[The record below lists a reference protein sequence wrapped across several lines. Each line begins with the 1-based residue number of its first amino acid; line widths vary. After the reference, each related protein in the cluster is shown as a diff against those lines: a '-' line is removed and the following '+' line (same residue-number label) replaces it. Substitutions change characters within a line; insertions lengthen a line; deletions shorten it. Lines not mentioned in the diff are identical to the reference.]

1 MELFVFDQQNKF
13 NPDFPSDDKDLGVL
27 MKINSY
33 ASIHPL
39 FGKISEAG
47 ADKQGGAGQNAFER
61 HKKKDEEKEENFEA
75 SLEAVEA
82 AVDGFADDKLDS
94 SNGISASAEGA
105 GPGLRVVLKDA
116 SGGVLRSV
124 SGEEFLKLREAA
136 SSGARSGRLLDRK
149 A

>member
-82 AVDGFADDKLDS
+82 AVDGFADDKLNL

>member
-13 NPDFPSDDKDLGVL
+13 NPDFLNDDKELGVL

-47 ADKQGGAGQNAFER
+47 ADKHGGAGQNAFER
-61 HKKKDEEKEENFEA
+61 HKKKDEEKEEKFEA

-82 AVDGFADDKLDS
+82 AVDGFADDKLNS
-94 SNGISASAEGA
+94 SHGISASAEGA

-136 SSGARSGRLLDRK
+136 NSGARSGRLLDRK
-149 A
+149 V

>member
-82 AVDGFADDKLDS
+82 AVDGFADDKLNS